1 MYVTIKRLT
10 CVASLVSLQFASPFL
25 SHPPLPPPPLPPP
38 PLPPPH
44 LPLLSSPS
52 TSLSALQC
60 MGRNPSEKT
69 IKHYWAQCGGSMSFD
84 QFSTVMRRERRATKE
99 DLLQAFRRID
109 TNGDG
114 YISAEE
120 LRRML
125 TKVLVQL
132 WNSSCS

>member
-1 MYVTIKRLT
+1 MT
-10 CVASLVSLQFASPFL
+10 
-25 SHPPLPPPPLPPP
+25 
-38 PLPPPH
+38 
-44 LPLLSSPS
+44 
-52 TSLSALQC
+52 
-60 MGRNPSEKT
+60 
-69 IKHYWAQCGGSMSFD
+69 FD

-120 LRRML
+120 LKRML
-125 TKVLVQL
+125 TKVIVQL